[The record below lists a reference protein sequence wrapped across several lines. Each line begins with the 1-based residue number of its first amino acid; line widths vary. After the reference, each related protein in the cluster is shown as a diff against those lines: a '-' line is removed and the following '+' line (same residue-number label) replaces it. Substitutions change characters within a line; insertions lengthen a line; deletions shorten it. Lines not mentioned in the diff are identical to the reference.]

1 MLVNCQ
7 KQKNWLDKL
16 LCYLLSKDM
25 FKNYLEHSVSSD
37 SMSFH
42 TKDFIFPNQM
52 GGGQN
57 QISTNSPVGRP
68 IHQDFVTL
76 DTQFGGEPA
85 PHSPSHFSS
94 QSESHSIS
102 SINTSTLNIPRNNWS
117 ETSGSEASS
126 YDHTLPD
133 NLGKLECGV
142 SSDSGVSGF
151 TSGLTSSLQSVSDS
165 TQQLAKT
172 SVMSES
178 ANTPSEILQTGGFF
192 RSGSAAPYAFCDKM
206 IDSDVHSNV
215 ESELSHTS
223 DTAQL
228 ENHYKHMPY
237 SFSESESH
245 GSHSLSSSFGM
256 SNTSATSV
264 SMEQP
269 S

>member
-1 MLVNCQ
+1 
-7 KQKNWLDKL
+7 
-16 LCYLLSKDM
+16 M

-52 GGGQN
+52 GGGNPQSSP
-57 QISTNSPVGRP
+57 STPVGRP

-76 DTQFGGEPA
+76 DTQIGGEPA

-126 YDHTLPD
+126 YEHALPE

-142 SSDSGVSGF
+142 SSDSNVSGF

-165 TQQLAKT
+165 TQPLAKT
-172 SVMSES
+172 SAMSES
-178 ANTPSEILQTGGFF
+178 SGANTTSETVQTGGFF

-206 IDSDVHSNV
+206 IDSGVHTNV

-228 ENHYKHMPY
+228 ENQYKHMPY
-237 SFSESESH
+237 SFSDSESH
-245 GSHSLSSSFGM
+245 GNHSLSSSFGI
-256 SNTSATSV
+256 SDTSATSITN
-264 SMEQP
+264 Q
-269 S
+269 